1 MAITIDTAYKNM
13 TENKDVDLYKE
24 LQDELA
30 KAGAEETPVA
40 GDQKPKED
48 VIPPKVDDKDEPELS
63 EDEISKLSPR
73 AQQRIRDLAEQV
85 KTLST
90 KEIEKVEEKEIIP
103 EDKPLEF
110 KNVDEFLNAVQDKD
124 SRKLLEEFAKA
135 MKKETSST
143 LAPIEAKNN
152 ETKFDTEF
160 SKYEKI
166 EGFADHKDDLK
177 KTFLRNPTQDI
188 EALFAKKVTDLT
200 LNRIKKVEDKPSDP
214 NRGGEVDL
222 DSLDLAGL
230 YDAMD
235 RTKK

>member
-1 MAITIDTAYKNM
+1 VAITIDTAYKNM
-13 TENKDVDLYKE
+13 TENKDVDLYEDLKKE
-24 LQDELA
+24 LDKPAVED
-30 KAGAEETPVA
+30 TVVA
-40 GDQKPKED
+40 GDQKPKEE
-48 VIPPKVDDKDEPELS
+48 VITPKVDNKDEPELS

-90 KEIEKVEEKEIIP
+90 KEIERVEDKEIVP
-103 EDKPLEF
+103 DKPLEF

-160 SKYEKI
+160 SRYEKI

-200 LNRIKKVEDKPSDP
+200 LNRIKKVEEKPSDP
-214 NRGGEVDL
+214 NRGGKPDL
-222 DSLDLAGL
+222 DNLDLEGL
-230 YDAMD
+230 YDALD
-235 RTKK
+235 KTKD